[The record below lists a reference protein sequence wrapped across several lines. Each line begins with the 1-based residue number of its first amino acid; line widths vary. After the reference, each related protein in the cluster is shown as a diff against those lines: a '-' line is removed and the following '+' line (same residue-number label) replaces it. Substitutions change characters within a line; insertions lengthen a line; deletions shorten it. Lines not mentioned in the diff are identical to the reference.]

1 MTVHNLLFAIL
12 ALLPALAVVFF
23 LSWLVMRLLR
33 IGRAVESM
41 ERRLR
46 AIESLLHQDNGPRF

>member
-1 MTVHNLLFAIL
+1 MAAHTLVFALL

-33 IGRAVESM
+33 IGRGVESM
-41 ERRLR
+41 ERRLA
-46 AIESLLHQDNGPRF
+46 AIESLLRRDDAPHL

>member
-33 IGRAVESM
+33 IGRTVESM

-46 AIESLLHQDNGPRF
+46 AIESLLRQDDGPRV